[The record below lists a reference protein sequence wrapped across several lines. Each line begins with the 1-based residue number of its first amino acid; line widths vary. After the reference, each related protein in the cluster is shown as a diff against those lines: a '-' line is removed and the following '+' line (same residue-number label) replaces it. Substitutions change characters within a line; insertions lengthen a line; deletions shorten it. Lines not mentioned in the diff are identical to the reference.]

1 MVYIFQGVCCTCIV
15 YQMLKELDLLIG
27 LEKITSF
34 TGLNELNLKYDP
46 LKKKSDSAPFTCQN
60 SLSKFKRLTKM
71 ELCKIRLLVT
81 FHHVRLLKTFGIA
94 SNGNRLHPRNVP
106 HAYYYKWRPASP
118 RSSFKWPHRLLLAVM

>member
-46 LKKKSDSAPFTCQN
+46 LKKKKRFGTVYV
-60 SLSKFKRLTKM
+60 SKQFKQ
-71 ELCKIRLLVT
+71 I
-81 FHHVRLLKTFGIA
+81 
-94 SNGNRLHPRNVP
+94 
-106 HAYYYKWRPASP
+106 
-118 RSSFKWPHRLLLAVM
+118 